1 MSARLAAVYQP
12 NSKSPPSAID
22 KLCNNVLNKYIDAN
36 YPPESV
42 ESRRNRERVLQK
54 VEKLIKDLVRKCT
67 LANGGT
73 LEAAAEAG
81 GNIFIS
87 GSYRLGVH
95 TEGTD
100 IDIVCCM
107 PRQVTHED
115 FFGQFC
121 EDLEARGDTAEV
133 APIPGAIV
141 PMIGLQIDGIDIDL
155 LYASL
160 PSATVS
166 LTEKDV
172 LNDDILRGVDD
183 STAKALNGPRVN
195 NMVYKLVPNF
205 EEFKTCLR
213 CLRLWGKRRG
223 LYSNKVGYL
232 WGVNFSILAAFVS
245 QLYPKACASTL
256 MENLFTV
263 MLEWKWPNP
272 IKLCHSYEP
281 GLNME
286 QWDPTISTRAARD
299 LMPIITPA
307 YPVMNSS
314 YSTNNASKKVMLE
327 EFKRAKGCM
336 SRAQERIVMASVSKG
351 DQRKKPEDLVEEF
364 GELFE
369 PYDFFCQFGHFIVVD
384 ITANTEAE
392 LVLWEQFVESR
403 LRQIV
408 LQFERRRL
416 PFSTVRVHPKITP
429 GQRVSEGNEG
439 KHGSCGWI
447 GLLADEDRAKG
458 QVDIRETIE
467 FFKHGAK
474 GFEHM
479 GVMNW
484 DKRGE
489 GMSVDVELL
498 SFDSLPEFVFPED
511 TGGRADAKKRRKK
524 VRKALKE
531 ERRAKQE
538 KKDAEKAA
546 YVARTQW
553 NAKDHQTE
561 SQPAAADEVKKEA
574 KAEAAEDDSG
584 NVEGGKAE
592 VSVPANEE
600 AMVKT
605 EAGDMPS
612 ENVPSEE
619 TVEDKAKAL
628 EDKKLSE
635 ENKLLVEKDRLLA
648 EEMKKTVNLS
658 SMLSK
663 GSKKRKAKGGK
674 KNRKKMPRMEF

>member
-1 MSARLAAVYQP
+1 
-12 NSKSPPSAID
+12 
-22 KLCNNVLNKYIDAN
+22 
-36 YPPESV
+36 
-42 ESRRNRERVLQK
+42 
-54 VEKLIKDLVRKCT
+54 
-67 LANGGT
+67 
-73 LEAAAEAG
+73 
-81 GNIFIS
+81 
-87 GSYRLGVH
+87 
-95 TEGTD
+95 
-100 IDIVCCM
+100 
-107 PRQVTHED
+107 
-115 FFGQFC
+115 
-121 EDLEARGDTAEV
+121 
-133 APIPGAIV
+133 
-141 PMIGLQIDGIDIDL
+141 
-155 LYASL
+155 
-160 PSATVS
+160 
-166 LTEKDV
+166 
-172 LNDDILRGVDD
+172 
-183 STAKALNGPRVN
+183 
-195 NMVYKLVPNF
+195 
-205 EEFKTCLR
+205 
-213 CLRLWGKRRG
+213 
-223 LYSNKVGYL
+223 
-232 WGVNFSILAAFVS
+232 
-245 QLYPKACASTL
+245 
-256 MENLFTV
+256 
-263 MLEWKWPNP
+263 
-272 IKLCHSYEP
+272 
-281 GLNME
+281 
-286 QWDPTISTRAARD
+286 
-299 LMPIITPA
+299 
-307 YPVMNSS
+307 
-314 YSTNNASKKVMLE
+314 
-327 EFKRAKGCM
+327 
-336 SRAQERIVMASVSKG
+336 
-351 DQRKKPEDLVEEF
+351 
-364 GELFE
+364 
-369 PYDFFCQFGHFIVVD
+369 
-384 ITANTEAE
+384 
-392 LVLWEQFVESR
+392 
-403 LRQIV
+403 
-408 LQFERRRL
+408 
-416 PFSTVRVHPKITP
+416 
-429 GQRVSEGNEG
+429 
-439 KHGSCGWI
+439 
-447 GLLADEDRAKG
+447 
-458 QVDIRETIE
+458 
-467 FFKHGAK
+467 
-474 GFEHM
+474 M

-600 AMVKT
+600 DMVKT